1 MMVIQMD
8 SSLQSASPEGNPI
21 LKHHCRWQ
29 LGTQHQGIESAL
41 VNEDHLHILHLTL
54 ANTKAVLGRSS
65 NTAFCGVTRLNI
77 LSYSIIRL
85 ANIQKAKK

>member
-41 VNEDHLHILHLTL
+41 VNENHLHILQLSL
-54 ANTKAVLGRSS
+54 ANTKAVFHGASDAL
-65 NTAFCGVTRLNI
+65 FQCITRFNM

-85 ANIQKAKK
+85 VNIQKAK

>member
-29 LGTQHQGIESAL
+29 LGTQHQGIEAAL
-41 VNEDHLHILHLTL
+41 VNEDHLYNLQLSL
-54 ANTKAVLGRSS
+54 ANTKTVFHGASD
-65 NTAFCGVTRLNI
+65 TAFCGVTRLNM

-85 ANIQKAKK
+85 ANIQKAK